1 MAMSSVETPFFT
13 ARKNSYRGK
22 CESCGAVVAE
32 GAGFVYK
39 EAGRWKTCCSSAA
52 CGRKLGLAADG
63 AAVAPPRQLTA
74 DGRVVM
80 PYDPAAIGL
89 LRAMPGARWNA
100 DGKFWSVSLKL
111 SDRER
116 VLELAAKLS
125 LDVAAELRV
134 EAQVDPA
141 VTAAVDRAQSA
152 KLYAYQVKGV
162 EWLAKREA
170 ALLADDMGCGK
181 TAQILVAL
189 PTNVR
194 AIIVVPGAVKY
205 TWRDEA
211 ARWRPDLSVRVLA
224 GRQADSS
231 ALIPTHDGELV
242 VINFDILPDDLK
254 LPPKP
259 KGEKTKTH
267 WHGTGATKRA
277 YKAPR
282 KPPIAVELAEQ
293 LRGVTL
299 IVDEAHRCK
308 NPKAARSEKVREL
321 RKLCGARR
329 QFLTGT
335 PLENRPLDLYGLLQV
350 MGCERDVFGGW
361 NGFTRDFNAYQEVVD
376 RKGTTVW
383 MWGSPRPE
391 VPEKLRRVMLRRT
404 KAEVLPDLPPKRH
417 VTVTVECSDAALNE
431 EMDALWDDYEDFL
444 SVGSLK
450 LPDFERFSILRAKLA
465 ASRIPALLGM
475 VEDYEEQGVPLVV
488 FSAHR
493 KPIDELGQREGW
505 LVITGDTA
513 NKQAVAAEFQT
524 GKYKGI
530 AVTIQAG
537 GVGLTLTH
545 ASNAIFVDRDW
556 NPASN
561 NQAADRLHR
570 IGQKADAVL
579 YKHLTCDHILER
591 HVDQLLL
598 RKMELIDGAV
608 EKLLSAAPPRATAS
622 FRAESDEELAA
633 RLAEREKA
641 AQRAEQE
648 HARERVEAIAERE
661 NGKAV
666 GRAREQ
672 IELTPELKQSVR
684 NALSFMLARCD
695 GAVEKD
701 YSGFNKPDAAIMHM
715 VGATGLDDEDECTF
729 RVAHSILSRYHRQLS
744 ASFPELF

>member
-1 MAMSSVETPFFT
+1 MSSVETPFFT

-22 CESCGAVVAE
+22 CESCGAVVAV

-39 EAGRWKTCCSSAA
+39 DGGRWKTCCASAA
-52 CGRKLGLAADG
+52 CGRKLGLLPADG
-63 AAVAPPRQLTA
+63 EAVAPPRTLTA
-74 DGRVVM
+74 DGRVLM
-80 PYDPAAIGL
+80 PYDPNAIGL
-89 LRAMPGARWNA
+89 LRAMPGARWNP
-100 DGKFWSVSLKL
+100 DGKFWSVSLKP
-111 SDRER
+111 SDRAR
-116 VLELAAKLS
+116 VLELAAKLT
-125 LDVAAELRV
+125 LDVAPELQV
-134 EAQVDPA
+134 ALPVDPA
-141 VTAAVDRAQSA
+141 VTSAVARAQA
-152 KLYAYQVKGV
+152 TGLYAFQVRGV
-162 EWLAKREA
+162 QWLAEREA

-189 PTNVR
+189 PANAR
-194 AIIVVPGAVKY
+194 AIVVVPGAVKY

-211 ARWRPDLSVRVLA
+211 ARWRPDLTVRVLD

-231 ALIPTHDGELV
+231 SLIPRHDGELV
-242 VINFDILPDDLK
+242 VLNFDILPDDLK

-282 KPPIAVELAEQ
+282 KPPIAPELAEQ

-308 NPKAARSEKVREL
+308 NLKAARSEKVREL

-361 NGFTRDFNAYQEVVD
+361 NGFTRDFNAYQETVD

-383 MWGSPRPE
+383 MFGSPRPE

-417 VTVTVECSDAALNE
+417 VTVSVECSDAELNK

-493 KPIDELGQREGW
+493 KPIDELGKREGW

-570 IGQKADAVL
+570 IGQKAEGVL

-598 RKMELIDGAV
+598 HKMALIDGAV
-608 EKLLSAAPPRATAS
+608 EKLLAAAPPRAS

-633 RLAEREKA
+633 RLAAREKA
-641 AQRAEQE
+641 AEQAERE
-648 HARERVEAIAERE
+648 HARERVGELAERE
-661 NGKAV
+661 NAKAI

-672 IELTPELKQSVR
+672 VELTPELKQVVR
-684 NALSFMLARCD
+684 GALSYMLARCD
-695 GAVEKD
+695 GARTQDSV
-701 YSGFNKPDAAIMHM
+701 GFNKPDAAIMHL
-715 VGATGLDDEDECTF
+715 VGATGLDDSDEQTF